1 MRRKMSDPD
10 TVIELQAKEKKALDN
25 LIEKKKMID
34 KQIKDTET
42 SIKNYDKILNHMR
55 ISEADNLFKTRGI
68 SLDDIIAAVE
78 SRDFAGLNNK
88 IQITELINKPNNIDD
103 TTDFE
108 KLNDYLKN
116 I

>member
-1 MRRKMSDPD
+1 MSDPD

-34 KQIKDTET
+34 KQIKESEN

-55 ISEADNLFKTRGI
+55 ISEADDLFKAKGI
-68 SLDDIIAAVE
+68 SLDDIMAAVE
-78 SRDFAGLNNK
+78 NRDFTGLNNK
-88 IQITELINKPNNIDD
+88 IKVTELTDKSHNIDN